1 MTVLREVVETRLPQ
15 PSAFAFLADFAN
27 AGRWDPGVA
36 SSEAVDD
43 TPVGIGKRYRLGVRM
58 QGRVSPMEYV
68 ITDYQPASRVVL
80 TGQGAGVRAVDTI
93 ELEPGAHGGTRITYT
108 ADIRL
113 AGLLGLVQ
121 PFLGG
126 AFRKIARDA
135 MDGMRGALDRM
146 ADSR

>member
-121 PFLGG
+121 IGR
-126 AFRKIARDA
+126 AHV
-135 MDGMRGALDRM
+135 
-146 ADSR
+146 